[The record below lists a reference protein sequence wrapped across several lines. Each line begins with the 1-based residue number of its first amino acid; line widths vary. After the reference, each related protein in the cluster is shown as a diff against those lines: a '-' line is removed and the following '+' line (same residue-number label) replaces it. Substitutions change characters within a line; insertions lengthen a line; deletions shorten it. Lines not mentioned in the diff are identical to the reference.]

1 MPLTNVRV
9 VLVRP
14 RGAANVG
21 AVARAMK
28 NMGLRDL
35 VLVRPAPMRLF
46 WSKAMAVHAEDV
58 LSRVR
63 RCDSLA
69 EAVADCGLVV
79 GTTCRGGLYRAAA
92 EPAREAAPRIMAAA
106 GANRVALVFGPEDH
120 GLSNGDL
127 QCCHELMVI
136 PSDPAYPSLN
146 LAQAVMVCCY
156 ELFLAANA
164 TAATAPVLAPA
175 ERVERMFQ
183 HLKSACLSIG
193 FLHRDNPDH
202 IMFAF
207 RRLLGRARLEER
219 DVNILLGL
227 ARQIEW
233 FGHGGWRVLAAKSP
247 HPKPV
252 AGERADAHEQSRA
265 PAAEE
270 PRPTRDERGIP
281 CERNL
286 QTFSPG
292 GRLLLAA
299 YRGVPREAAAAEG
312 EGAKMAQSRGRAGD
326 KR

>member
-35 VLVRPAPMRLF
+35 VLVQPALVRAF

-79 GTTCRGGLYRAAA
+79 GTTCRGGVYRAAA
-92 EPAREAAPRIMAAA
+92 EPPHQAAPRIMAAA

-127 QCCHELMVI
+127 KCCQELIVI

-146 LAQAVMVCCY
+146 LAQAVMVCGY

-164 TAATAPVLAPA
+164 TAATAPVLAVA

-183 HLKSACLSIG
+183 HLKSAFLSIG
-193 FLHRDNPDH
+193 FFHRDNPDH

-233 FGHGGWRVLAAKSP
+233 FGHGGWRVMATKSL

-252 AGERADAHEQSRA
+252 VGERVDEHERSLDT
-265 PAAEE
+265 AAAE
-270 PRPTRDERGIP
+270 PRPTRDERGIS
-281 CERNL
+281 CEL
-286 QTFSPG
+286 TIQTFTPS
-292 GRLLLAA
+292 GRPVLAA
-299 YRGVPREAAAAEG
+299 YRGVPRESAAAEG
-312 EGAKMAQSRGRAGD
+312 EGEKMARSRGRAGD